1 MEEAPKWYDAHL
13 EEYRKVAYINSM
25 EQYQDMYRRSIEDAD
40 NFWAEVADEYVS
52 WYKKWDS
59 VLKYDFETAKIE
71 WFGGAELNL
80 SYNCL
85 DRHLPA
91 LKNKVAYY
99 WEGDNPSDSKIVTY
113 LDLYKE
119 VNKFAAA
126 LKQRESKGVIG
137 SSSICR

>member
-91 LKNKVAYY
+91 LRTRLLTTGK
-99 WEGDNPSDSKIVTY
+99 EIV
-113 LDLYKE
+113 LLIP
-119 VNKFAAA
+119 
-126 LKQRESKGVIG
+126 ESSRIK
-137 SSSICR
+137 SSTTRLISSPQL